1 MPLMFGALLPKKPV
15 YVRVSKNEFRVRN
28 LDSAR
33 ENTFVAQTPFTTTR
47 LLIGQFL
54 VAESLL
60 KRALKETFERR
71 VVAMQP
77 QMLIQPLEMAE
88 GGLSEVEERV
98 LREVAFGA
106 GASKVVVWVGREL
119 SDAEVREKLYG
130 R

>member
-1 MPLMFGALLPKKPV
+1 MFGALLPKKPV